1 MVNAT
6 HEERKQLFAPTK
18 IKTSSKD
25 EFFAYHI
32 FDAPFALYR
41 WFMMLNEQYGH
52 QLLVLLF
59 TSQHLMKG
67 LANSLAGAASSWI
80 FKSYHVPGPT
90 MQIYGGVAS
99 MPWALKPIVGMISDI
114 FPIGGYNK
122 APYIL
127 ITSLIGV
134 ASLCYV
140 GFGDDGHMGIGE
152 VVMCMF
158 FIALQFSTC
167 DLLTEAKY
175 AEQLTAK
182 PEYGP
187 DLMTYVWSGIT
198 IGGIVAT
205 LSVGWVISTF
215 GARMLYRIAIIPA
228 ALILW
233 PVVRN
238 YLQETPQSHVE
249 ITRSRKEKFEQK
261 ECFFLCVLMFAASI
275 FLSCIG
281 MFNKSALVHFV
292 GALVTM
298 IVVLVAFSV
307 VLRPEIAKMNA
318 FFLVQTSLGLSIGGA
333 SFYFYTNGPA
343 QYKDGPHFSV
353 QFFTT
358 VLGMVGSV
366 CSLIGLMLYNRY
378 MKDWTYRRLLL
389 IANVAAAVLS
399 LGDLLFFTRRN
410 LQIGIPDHYF
420 VLGSSISETI
430 IGRWQWMPG
439 VVMLSQMCPKGME
452 ATMYA
457 LLAGCHNLGNTLA
470 GYLGA
475 YILECLNVRPTG
487 SDGEDANFD
496 NLWIAA
502 LISTILPTLTLTLVP
517 FLIPDARQTDKL
529 LADDD
534 KSATSGSLWQ
544 KWVGKP
550 GSQETSVEQLEKA

>member
-1 MVNAT
+1 
-6 HEERKQLFAPTK
+6 
-18 IKTSSKD
+18 
-25 EFFAYHI
+25 
-32 FDAPFALYR
+32 
-41 WFMMLNEQYGH
+41 
-52 QLLVLLF
+52 
-59 TSQHLMKG
+59 
-67 LANSLAGAASSWI
+67 
-80 FKSYHVPGPT
+80 
-90 MQIYGGVAS
+90 
-99 MPWALKPIVGMISDI
+99 
-114 FPIGGYNK
+114 
-122 APYIL
+122 
-127 ITSLIGV
+127 
-134 ASLCYV
+134 
-140 GFGDDGHMGIGE
+140 
-152 VVMCMF
+152 
-158 FIALQFSTC
+158 
-167 DLLTEAKY
+167 
-175 AEQLTAK
+175 
-182 PEYGP
+182 
-187 DLMTYVWSGIT
+187 MTYVWSGIT
-198 IGGIVAT
+198 IGGIAAT

-233 PVVRN
+233 PVVKN

-281 MFNKSALVHFV
+281 MFIKSALVHFV

-298 IVVLVAFSV
+298 IVVLVSFSV

-333 SFYFYTNGPA
+333 TFYFYTNGPA
-343 QYKDGPHFSV
+343 QYKNGPHFSV

-366 CSLIGLMLYNRY
+366 CSLVGLMLYNRY
-378 MKDWTYRRLLL
+378 MKDWTYRRLLI
-389 IANVAAAVLS
+389 IANVAGALLS

-502 LISTILPTLTLTLVP
+502 LISTILPTLTLTLIP
-517 FLIPDARQTDKL
+517 FFIPDARQTDKL
-529 LADDD
+529 LSDDD

-550 GSQETSVEQLEKA
+550 EGQEASVEKA